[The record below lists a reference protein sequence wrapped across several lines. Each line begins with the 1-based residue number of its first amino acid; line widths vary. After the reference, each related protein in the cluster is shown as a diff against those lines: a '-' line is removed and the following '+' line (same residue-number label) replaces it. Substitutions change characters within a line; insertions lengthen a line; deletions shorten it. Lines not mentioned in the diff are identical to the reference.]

1 MATTT
6 ERQRAFRDRMRAAG
20 WTTETVW
27 IPPSGREL
35 LRSIARSMREMTELN
50 RAIKE
55 VSDKRD

>member
-1 MATTT
+1 
-6 ERQRAFRDRMRAAG
+6 MRAAG

-27 IPPSGREL
+27 IPPAGRDL
-35 LRSIARSMREMTELN
+35 LRRIARSMRELSELN